1 MKILLVEDDDS
12 IALPLTK
19 GLEREGYQVA
29 RVASGKDALS
39 HAPHF
44 ELVLLDLGLP
54 DLDGLEVCRRL
65 RAESTV
71 PIIVVSARGEELDR
85 VLGLELGADDYL
97 VKPFSA
103 RELVARIRALSRRLT
118 PQAASTSGPAPIE
131 ESGPQ
136 TIGNLE
142 IDRRT
147 HKVRLDSSDLDL
159 TPKEFALLAL
169 LAEDPGAL
177 RTRAEILDQVW
188 DPNWYGPTKTL
199 DVHVASLRKK
209 LGDPSW
215 IETVRGV
222 GFRLRAD

>member
-1 MKILLVEDDDS
+1 MNILLVEDDDS
-12 IALPLTK
+12 IAEPLRK
-19 GLEREGYQVA
+19 GLEREGYSVH
-29 RVASGKDALS
+29 RVATGREAL
-39 HAPHF
+39 ATTGA
-44 ELVLLDLGLP
+44 EMVLLDLGLP
-54 DLDGLEVCRRL
+54 DIDGLDVCRRL
-65 RAESTV
+65 RAASDV
-71 PIIVVSARGEELDR
+71 PIIVVSARGEEIDR

-97 VKPFSA
+97 TKPFSV
-103 RELVARIRALSRRLT
+103 RELVARIRAILRRT
-118 PQAASTSGPAPIE
+118 ATEPTSSPSSDDPIA
-131 ESGPQ
+131 Q
-136 TIGNLE
+136 RIGDLE

-147 HKVRLDSSDLDL
+147 HRVRLEETDLDL

-222 GFRLRAD
+222 GFRLRAET